1 MPRSQLLNFLK
12 KYNSD
17 NNLSGS
23 IWGEPAAN
31 TVKQALLHSGACI
44 PLISP
49 VKTTIIAEHAQETQ
63 LAQSTTVG
71 GKVIDLIFPVSSY
84 LSNQNTT
91 KLVRVNNVTV
101 RSYNGYHIVENRSG
115 LIFDLSSAYAPIS
128 LMKPMGQGIELDPI
142 EVGFLM
148 FHDTD
153 PSNYCHF
160 ILDVLSRCYLL
171 SLLENKPV
179 LLFPVFLKLG
189 YHEFFFRKL
198 TGLGFLLKFINEDEF
213 CSVNKLYA
221 ITLGGRIS
229 GHPVL
234 NNNKAAINY
243 LNNFVTITSKIRPG
257 SVLWV
262 SRVNTRRVLEEDII
276 LNRLSAIYDLTV
288 SNLDGLDVEQ
298 QANLFNE
305 HQVIVGPHGAAFTN
319 ICFQEKSPHT
329 RVLVEIFCKDNGMA
343 TYSLLANAKE
353 CTHYSYVGDRIS
365 TSHPN
370 YPDISVDVNDFV
382 DFFSEIVMRFLH
394 D

>member
-1 MPRSQLLNFLK
+1 MPRSKLMNFLK

-17 NNLSGS
+17 NKLSVN
-23 IWGEPAAN
+23 IWGDQAAN
-31 TVKQALLHSGACI
+31 AVKQALLHSGACI

-49 VKTTIIAEHAQETQ
+49 VKTTTIAEHAQETQ

-71 GKVIDLIFPVSSY
+71 GKIIDLIFPVSSY
-84 LSNQNTT
+84 SNNQNTT
-91 KLVRVNNVTV
+91 KLVRVSDVTV
-101 RSYNGYHIVENRSG
+101 RNYNGYHIVESCSE
-115 LIFDLSSAYAPIS
+115 LVLDLSSVYAPIS
-128 LMKPMGQGIELDPI
+128 VIKPISQGIELDPI
-142 EVGFLM
+142 EAGFLL

-153 PSNYCHF
+153 PNNYCHF

-171 SLLENKPV
+171 NLLEDKPA
-179 LLFPVFLKLG
+179 LLFPVFLKSS

-198 TGLGFLLKFINEDEF
+198 TDLGFLLKFINEDEF
-213 CSVNKLYA
+213 CSVNKLYV

-243 LNNFVTITSKIRPG
+243 INNFVTITSKIRRG
-257 SVLWV
+257 SILWV

-276 LNRLSAIYDLTV
+276 LKRLSAIYELTV
-288 SNLDGLDVEQ
+288 SDLDGLDVEQ

-329 RVLVEIFCKDNGMA
+329 RVLVEIFCKNNGMA

-353 CTHYSYVGDRIS
+353 CKHYSYVGDRIS

-370 YPDISVDVNDFV
+370 YPDVSVDVNDFV
-382 DFFSEIVMRFLH
+382 DFFSEIVMLNLA
-394 D
+394 